1 MKVYY
6 YDDSEAHIADFKR
19 EHPSVKSILVRNA
32 DPNPILKGMDSFYYP
47 TMFVRKYP
55 HNKYAQ
61 ALMLNHDILHPKK
74 THPDEVCANCRSV
87 FMSGLTI
94 PEIRRIA
101 KRKADAVLFDW
112 DFTLSSANGL
122 GGHNIEAG
130 TYTEMAQYFAGTM
143 ERFKALREM
152 FTELRRRGTKI
163 FILSDNG
170 LAQES
175 RAQELLDIA
184 RILDSELAVEDIVYG
199 NGEKAKVFAAD
210 KRFQPFRT
218 SRKTRK
224 RKR

>member
-19 EHPSVKSILVRNA
+19 DHPSVKSILVRNA
-32 DPNPILKGMDSFYYP
+32 VPNPILKGMDSFYYP
-47 TMFVRKYP
+47 TLYNRKYP
-55 HNKYAQ
+55 HNKFAT
-61 ALMLNHDILHPKK
+61 ALMQNHDILHPKK
-74 THPDEVCANCRSV
+74 RHPAEVCNVCQNV
-87 FMSGLTI
+87 FRSGLTI

-122 GGHNIEAG
+122 SGYDMEEG
-130 TYTEMAQYFAGTM
+130 THTEVAQYFAGTM

-152 FTELRRRGTKI
+152 FTELRRRGTKV

-170 LAQES
+170 LAQEH
-175 RAQELLDIA
+175 RAHDLLSVA
-184 RILDSELAVEDIVYG
+184 QILDSELKAEDIVYG
-199 NGEKAKVFAAD
+199 NGEKAKVFATD
-210 KRFQPFRT
+210 KRFQPYRT

-224 RKR
+224 RR

>member
-19 EHPSVKSILVRNA
+19 DHPSVKSILVRNA

-47 TMFVRKYP
+47 TLFTRKYP
-55 HNKYAQ
+55 HNKFAA
-61 ALMLNHDILHPKK
+61 ALLENHDISHPKK
-74 THPDEVCANCRSV
+74 THPTELCIACRGV
-87 FMSGLTI
+87 FKSGLTI

-122 GGHNIEAG
+122 SGHDIEPG
-130 TYTEMAQYFAGTM
+130 THTEVAQYFAGTM

-170 LAQES
+170 LAQEH
-175 RAQELLDIA
+175 RAEELLSVA
-184 RILDSELAVEDIVYG
+184 KILDSELRVEDIVYG
-199 NGEKAKVFAAD
+199 NGEKAKVFATD
-210 KRFQPFRT
+210 PRFEPFRT